1 MIASISVERK
11 LFKLKEYTG
20 YLKTCRKCSLKQIKE
35 DHILQGAVLHY
46 LQLSIE
52 SMLDIGELVI
62 SELRL
67 PRPEIGR
74 DVFFILA
81 KSKIFSSRFAGKIAP
96 MVGMRNILVHEY
108 DDIDLA
114 KVYGCLQNNLEDFA
128 MFAKHVAKFMQRKQ

>member
-1 MIASISVERK
+1 MIVKISVETK
-11 LFKLKEYTG
+11 LSKLKEYTG
-20 YLKTCRKCSLKQIKE
+20 YLKTCKKYSLKQIKE

-81 KSKIFSSRFAGKIAP
+81 KSKIFSLRFAEKIAS
-96 MVGMRNILVHEY
+96 MVGMRNIIVHEY
-108 DDIDLA
+108 DDVDLP
-114 KVYGCLQNNLEDFA
+114 KVYDCLQNNLEDFA
-128 MFAKHVAKFMQRKQ
+128 TFAKHVAQFMQRK